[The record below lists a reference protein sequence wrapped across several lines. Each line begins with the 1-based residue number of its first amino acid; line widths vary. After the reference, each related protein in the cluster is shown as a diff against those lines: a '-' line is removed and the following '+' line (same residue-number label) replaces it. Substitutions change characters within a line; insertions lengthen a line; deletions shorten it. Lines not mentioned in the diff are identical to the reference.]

1 MPKYQIF
8 NTSVLWNFFG
18 TSKVYSFFFQ
28 NPQCKH
34 LLAVH
39 LAEALGESKK
49 QDISDEDFVA
59 YMCYDS
65 SADDKNTKELHV

>member
-1 MPKYQIF
+1 M
-8 NTSVLWNFFG
+8 
-18 TSKVYSFFFQ
+18 YSFFFQ

>member
-1 MPKYQIF
+1 MKFFLAHPKCILF
-8 NTSVLWNFFG
+8 
-18 TSKVYSFFFQ
+18 FFFQ

>member
-1 MPKYQIF
+1 M
-8 NTSVLWNFFG
+8 
-18 TSKVYSFFFQ
+18 YSFFFFQ